1 MKDDGIKNLEHKLK
15 SKFKNISLL
24 QNALVHRS
32 YINERQGSGL
42 KSNERME
49 FLGDAVLSAVVSNML
64 ITKFPNMDEGGLSKL
79 RARLVN
85 ESTLSSIAREL
96 HIGQHVLL
104 GRGEEI
110 TGGREKPSIL
120 ADAYEAVVAAIY
132 LDSGFNKTFRF
143 VASHFEKLLD
153 EFPASETSK
162 DYKTEFQEYV
172 QDIFKTSPKY
182 CLVKESG
189 PEHDKIFEVKVL
201 IKGENFGK
209 GIGRSKKEAEQ
220 DAAKDA
226 MERLKTKGYY
236 EA

>member
-1 MKDDGIKNLEHKLK
+1 MKHDDTSEFKAFSQILK
-15 SKFKNISLL
+15 HKFKDINIL
-24 QNALVHRS
+24 QNALIHRS
-32 YINERQGSGL
+32 YANERQGRGIE
-42 KSNERME
+42 SNERME
-49 FLGDAVLSAVVSNML
+49 FLGDAVLSAVVSHML
-64 ITKFPNMDEGGLSKL
+64 ITKFPDMDEGGLSKL

-85 ESTLSSIAREL
+85 ESTLSNIAREL
-96 HIGQHVLL
+96 SIGQYILI

-120 ADAYEAVVAAIY
+120 ADAYEAVIAAIY
-132 LDSGFNKTFRF
+132 LDSGFNKTFKF
-143 VASHFEKLLD
+143 VASRFEKLLD
-153 EFPASETSK
+153 EFPASEISR

-201 IKGENFGK
+201 IKGEDFGK

-220 DAAKDA
+220 NAAKGA
-226 MERLKTKGYY
+226 ILKTTKP
-236 EA
+236 

>member
-15 SKFKNISLL
+15 LKFKSISLL

-32 YINERQGSGL
+32 YINERQGTGL

-49 FLGDAVLSAVVSNML
+49 FLGDAVLSAVVSHLL
-64 ITKFPNMDEGGLSKL
+64 ITRFPEMDEGGLSKL

-96 HIGQHVLL
+96 DIGQHILL

-120 ADAYEAVVAAIY
+120 ADAYEAIIAAIY
-132 LDSGFNKTFRF
+132 LDSGFNKAFKF
-143 VASHFEKLLD
+143 VASRFEKLLE
-153 EFPASETSK
+153 EFPASEISR
-162 DYKTEFQEYV
+162 DYKTEFQEYI

-201 IKGENFGK
+201 IKGEDFGK

-220 DAAKDA
+220 NAAKNA
-226 MERLKTKGYY
+226 MERLKTEG
-236 EA
+236 